1 MDERLRASLYGQCDE
16 AERKRRLEAIPDRPA
31 KRVSL
36 GVSSGGVEE
45 RGFIEERRVL
55 MEHYLRSLL
64 LNDECRKNRHLLEF
78 LGVEG

>member
-1 MDERLRASLYGQCDE
+1 M
-16 AERKRRLEAIPDRPA
+16 
-31 KRVSL
+31 
-36 GVSSGGVEE
+36 
-45 RGFIEERRVL
+45 L